1 MKRVLLLNT
10 DWQPLNFIS
19 DQRAIRLSLKGR
31 AEVVSLW
38 ENDVFSSPTVDI
50 TIPATLRLVNH
61 VKRKWKPPRFRKKVL
76 FNRDAWM
83 CQYCLERL
91 YWHNITID
99 HVLPRSRGGKTSWF
113 NCVVAC
119 KPCNKAKANK
129 TPEEAQMMLFQ
140 RPAAPTPLH
149 FWDSTK
155 SSVWHDDWSFYIGK
169 NV

>member
-31 AEVVSLW
+31 AEVISLW
-38 ENDVFSSPTVDI
+38 EDAVFSSPNVNI

-61 VKRKWKPPRFRKKVL
+61 VKRKWRPPRFRKKVL
-76 FNRDAWM
+76 FNRDEWM
-83 CQYCLERL
+83 CQYCSERL

-99 HVLPRSRGGKTSWF
+99 HVIPRSRGGTTSWL

-119 KPCNKAKANK
+119 KPCNKAKANM
-129 TPEEAQMMLFQ
+129 TPEEAQMKLLR
-140 RPAAPTPLH
+140 RPVAPTPLH
-149 FWDSTK
+149 FWDATR
-155 SSVWHDDWSFYIGK
+155 SSVWHNDWDWYLGK
-169 NV
+169 GV